1 MCVCVCVC
9 VCVRARARA
18 RVWYKLFKLRLVVK
32 ILAIFRSMYATV
44 KSCVRKGVDNF
55 SDFFEIAVGLRQ
67 LANKFTCSFALF
79 LEDIELSLQNGQN
92 CELSRLDICIILLLF
107 ADDMVIIGNSVTD
120 LQNSLNELQSYCD
133 KWGLQ
138 VNVAKK
144 QKCSV

>member
-1 MCVCVCVC
+1 
-9 VCVRARARA
+9 
-18 RVWYKLFKLRLVVK
+18 
-32 ILAIFRSMYATV
+32 MYATV

-55 SDFFEIAVGLRQ
+55 SDFFEIAVGLSQ
-67 LANKFTCSFALF
+67 GQTCSPALFALF
-79 LEDIELSLQNGQN
+79 LEDLELSLQNGQN
-92 CELSRLDICIILLLF
+92 SGVSILDICIILLLF